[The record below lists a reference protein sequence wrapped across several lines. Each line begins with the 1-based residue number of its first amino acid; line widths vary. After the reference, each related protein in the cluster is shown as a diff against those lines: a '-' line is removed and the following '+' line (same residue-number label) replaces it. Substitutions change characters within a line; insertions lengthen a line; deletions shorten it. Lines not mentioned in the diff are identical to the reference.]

1 MVDMSDTP
9 AGMIA
14 RLDDS
19 LARRGQTATLRR
31 RIGTGLNTFVD
42 LTIRVRLQGYA
53 TTDLVAGIKVTDS
66 KFIFSPTPITAAGA
80 AWPGAAGGGSDLR
93 IGDFIL
99 VEGRQRAVVQ
109 VDNVRIADVLVRI
122 KGRISG

>member
-1 MVDMSDTP
+1 MSTADTP

-14 RLDDS
+14 RLDAS

-31 RIGTGLNTFVD
+31 RIGTGLNTYVD
-42 LTIRVRLQGYA
+42 LGIRFRLQGYA

-66 KFIFSPTPITAAGA
+66 KFIFSPTPVTSAGA
-80 AWPGAAGGGSDLR
+80 AWPGAAGGGGDVK

-99 VEGRQRAVVQ
+99 VEGRQRKVEQ
-109 VDNVRIADVLVRI
+109 VDNFRIGDVLVRI
-122 KGRISG
+122 EGRISG